1 MVFTIAQIKKLIY
14 LALYTIY
21 ERWQLIILPI
31 IIVPIAVIGIA
42 LNSPKQFT
50 NHATILI
57 EESALLNPFLDELEF
72 SFELSSRMDAL
83 RTLVLSRK
91 NLTGVVKEVGLVKNL
106 DNQLEVEKMQEKL
119 ANAISISLV
128 GDELVRIHFKWE
140 KREEMKPVLEA
151 MVEKFIERLLAPTKT
166 SLDTSEIFLKNQLEE
181 MRVQLEVAEDK
192 LAKFKRDNRAALP
205 ELLNINQ
212 DTLVRLE
219 QKKQQKLVDLS
230 GAKARLATLKKQL
243 AKANPVKGRLVD
255 SIMRI
260 EADIALLLTRYT
272 DQHSKVQ
279 AKLRELET
287 LKIRKQEI
295 ETQSQPFEEADLDSL
310 WQIANSLPLGANAK
324 DSALLVSQ
332 LITLEE
338 AENQV
343 AQLKE
348 ELEMLSEQL
357 SEISTHLSSSSE
369 IDKTLRQLQRDYQV
383 KQTLYSEMLERY
395 EMSKVTG
402 QLVRYEGPDKVKI
415 IERAYSPTTP
425 INQSLVIN
433 IFLGVVLGLFSAAA
447 LTFIAMITD
456 FRLRDKS
463 MIEAISG
470 KRVLTTLPIVKDVSQ
485 YITSTHRR
493 HYE

>member
-14 LALYTIY
+14 LALYTMY
-21 ERWQLIILPI
+21 ERWQLIALPM
-31 IIVPIAVIGIA
+31 IIVPIAVIGIS
-42 LNSPKQFT
+42 LTSEKQYT

-72 SFELSSRMDAL
+72 SFELSARMDAL

-91 NLTGVVKEVGLVKNL
+91 NLTEVVKEVGLVKDLN
-106 DNQLEVEKMQEKL
+106 NQLEVEKMQQKL
-119 ANAISISLV
+119 ASAISISLV
-128 GDELVRIHFKWE
+128 GDELVRIHFKWT

-151 MVEKFIERLLAPTKT
+151 LVEKFIERLLAPTKA
-166 SLDTSEIFLKNQLEE
+166 SLDTSEVFLKNQLEE
-181 MRVQLEVAEDK
+181 MRVQLELAEDK

-205 ELLNINQ
+205 ELLNVNQ
-212 DTLVRLE
+212 DTLARLE
-219 QKKQQKLVDLS
+219 QEKQQKLVDLS

-260 EADIALLLTRYT
+260 ESDIALLRTRYT

-287 LKIRKQEI
+287 LKTQKVEM
-295 ETQSQPFEEADLDSL
+295 ESQSQPFEEADLDSL

-324 DSALLVSQ
+324 DSALLVAQ

-338 AENQV
+338 AENRV
-343 AQLKE
+343 AQFNN

-357 SEISTHLSSSSE
+357 SVVSTRLSSSSE
-369 IDKTLRQLQRDYQV
+369 IDKALRQLQRDYQV

-402 QLVRYEGPDKVKI
+402 QLVRYEGPDKVKT

-425 INQSLVIN
+425 INQSLGVSIL
-433 IFLGVVLGLFSAAA
+433 LGIVLGLFSAAA
-447 LTFIAMITD
+447 LTFVAMITD
-456 FRLRDKS
+456 MRVRDEGT
-463 MIEAISG
+463 IEAISG
-470 KRVLTTLPIVKDVSQ
+470 QRVLTKLPIVNDVPVHHIDS
-485 YITSTHRR
+485 S
-493 HYE
+493 EAL